1 MRGFSG
7 NNLWNG
13 QRSAHSSLNG
23 VPPGKMERQDVR
35 EEGWSSFHYGSRCGR
50 ASALLRGRSGLRHR
64 VNRAAA
70 ALLLGLSAAA
80 SSAPADRVRVLEDFE
95 GGAGHW
101 RLRQASLELVAA
113 DPGTGSAARLQYPR
127 WTRGAVK
134 WPSARLHFG
143 EGGFDVGDWSDFT
156 SLKFEARS
164 LLAGTAH
171 LKLRIDDAEGRR
183 AVRILAVSADTT
195 TTCAVSIAGLRE
207 EIDTRRVRLLDL
219 YMRQPSR
226 DRVLLIDDI
235 RLEAGPLQL
244 LELEAA
250 RDPLASGRLRVAA
263 KFNRRAALEVVVRDG
278 QGVPAG
284 YARAIDT
291 RIEYEWEPAP
301 GASPQAYE
309 VTLAVSDSLEGR
321 SMEIPVGEVPARPVS
336 GRPQLAAWGATPVEK
351 LFPRSW
357 PRIGREVYE
366 FPPAAGAGPLRAD
379 LARNEQESVQLA
391 LLSRGQAELEAAV
404 GPLLHADGRT
414 LFPPGGCR
422 IDVVGYVKTESPGE
436 YAVDFAGWW
445 PDPLLPVS
453 RVAARAGE
461 ATPLWLTFATADTTA
476 PGVYRGSVEILADGQ
491 PAGSVPLQVTVHHPV
506 LPDSTTVRTAF
517 SLYDDMLEKIYG
529 REIRAGS
536 RSRRGEGIYL
546 QYRDFIAAHR
556 LNVTHLYRRSPPG
569 GPELAELAV
578 DRRLNAANL
587 VNLRARD
594 YTEQEL
600 AAIADSL
607 EPTVRFLRSRGLLH
621 LAFIYGFDE
630 ATAAEFDNL
639 RAAFGYMK
647 RRFPDVKTATTAKD
661 PSYGL
666 ESGLD
671 EVVDIWVP
679 LTALYDETAAAA
691 ARARGKEVWW
701 YICIG
706 PTHPFAN
713 WFIEYPLLE
722 ARLLWWMTWRRGVTG
737 FLYYT
742 LNRWP
747 HLEAPLRT
755 APGSNRTGLNPASF
769 GTANGDGCLIYPG
782 EEGPVSSLRF
792 ENVRDGIEDYELLQM
807 LSLRKGDAGAA
818 GRRLCGRLI
827 RSLTDFTGD
836 PEEFM
841 STRRQL
847 LAELD
852 SLAVGSGSSFAE

>member
-1 MRGFSG
+1 M
-7 NNLWNG
+7 
-13 QRSAHSSLNG
+13 
-23 VPPGKMERQDVR
+23 
-35 EEGWSSFHYGSRCGR
+35 
-50 ASALLRGRSGLRHR
+50 
-64 VNRAAA
+64 NRPIP
-70 ALLLGLSAAA
+70 ALLLGLSAVAA
-80 SSAPADRVRVLEDFE
+80 SAQADRVLEDFE
-95 GGAGHW
+95 GAAGHW

-113 DPGTGSAARLQYPR
+113 DPGPGSAARLQYPR
-127 WTRGAVK
+127 WTRDAGK

-143 EGGFDVGDWSDFT
+143 DVGFDVGDWSDFT

-164 LLAGTAH
+164 LLGGTAH
-171 LKLRIDDAEGRR
+171 LRLRIDDAEGRR
-183 AVRILAVSADTT
+183 AVRILAVSADTV
-195 TTCAVSIAGLRE
+195 TTCNVSIAGLRG

-226 DRVLLIDDI
+226 DRALLIDDI
-235 RLEAGPLQL
+235 RLEAGRLEL

-250 RDPLASGRLRVAA
+250 RDPLASGGLRVAA
-263 KFNRRAALEVVVRDG
+263 KFNRRAATEVVVRDG
-278 QGVPAG
+278 KGVLVG
-284 YARAIDT
+284 HARALDREI
-291 RIEYEWEPAP
+291 RFEWEPAP
-301 GASPQAYE
+301 EVPPQTYE
-309 VTLAVSDSLEGR
+309 VTLGAADSVEGR
-321 SMEIPVGEVPARPVS
+321 SMEIPIGEVAARPVS
-336 GRPQLAAWGATPVEK
+336 GRPRLAAWAASPVEK
-351 LFPRSW
+351 LFPHSW
-357 PRIGREVYE
+357 PGVGREVYE
-366 FPPAAGAGPLRAD
+366 FPPGEEAEPLSVD
-379 LARNEQESVQLA
+379 LARNEQESVQLV

-414 LFPPGGCR
+414 LFSPGGCR
-422 IDVVGYVKTESPGE
+422 IDVVGYVKTEAPGE

-453 RVAARAGE
+453 RVVARAGE
-461 ATPLWLTFATADTTA
+461 ATPLWLSFTTADTTA
-476 PGVYRGSVEILADGQ
+476 PGVYRGSVEISADGQ
-491 PAGSVPLQVTVHHPV
+491 PTGSVPLQVTVHHPV

-517 SLYDDMLEKIYG
+517 SLYEDMLEKVYG
-529 REIRAGS
+529 TGTRAGS
-536 RSRRGEGIYL
+536 RSRRGEAIYL

-569 GPELAELAV
+569 GQELAELAGR
-578 DRRLNAANL
+578 RRLNAANL

-607 EPTVRFLRSRGLLH
+607 EPTVRFLRSRGLLPRT
-621 LAFIYGFDE
+621 FIYGFDE
-630 ATAAEFDNL
+630 ATGADFANL

-666 ESGLD
+666 ETGLD

-679 LTALYDETAAAA
+679 LTALYDEDAAAA

-706 PTHPFAN
+706 PTAPFAN
-713 WFIEYPLLE
+713 WFIEYPLIE
-722 ARLLWWMTWRRGVTG
+722 ARLLWWMTWRQGVTG

-747 HLEAPLRT
+747 RQDAPLGT
-755 APGSNRTGLNPASF
+755 APGSNRTSWDPASF

-792 ENVRDGIEDYELLQM
+792 ENVRDGIEDFELLQM
-807 LSLRKGDAGAA
+807 LSAGKGDAGAA

-836 PEEFM
+836 PDEFM
-841 STRRQL
+841 ATRRQL
-847 LAELD
+847 LEELD
-852 SLAVGSGSSFAE
+852 RLAVGSESGFEE

>member
-1 MRGFSG
+1 MVSRRA
-7 NNLWNG
+7 NTKHR
-13 QRSAHSSLNG
+13 RSTKAAGLLL
-23 VPPGKMERQDVR
+23 
-35 EEGWSSFHYGSRCGR
+35 
-50 ASALLRGRSGLRHR
+50 ALA
-64 VNRAAA
+64 VAAA
-70 ALLLGLSAAA
+70 A
-80 SSAPADRVRVLEDFE
+80 APADRVRVLEDFE

-101 RLRQASLELVAA
+101 RLRQTSLELAAA
-113 DPGTGSAARLQYPR
+113 DPGPGSAARLQYPR
-127 WTRGAVK
+127 WTRGAGK

-143 EGGFDVGDWSDFT
+143 DGGFDAGDWSGFT
-156 SLKFEARS
+156 SLKFGARS
-164 LLAGTAH
+164 LLGGTAH
-171 LKLRIDDAEGRR
+171 LKLRIDDAAGRR

-195 TTCAVSIAGLRE
+195 TTCAVSIAGLGG

-226 DRVLLIDDI
+226 DRSLLIDDI
-235 RLEAGPLQL
+235 RLEAGRLEL
-244 LELEAA
+244 LELEAV
-250 RDPLASGRLRVAA
+250 RDPLASGGLRVAA
-263 KFNRRAALEVVVRDG
+263 QFNRRAAVEVVVRDG
-278 QGVPAG
+278 QGLPAG

-291 RIEYEWEPAP
+291 GIEYEWKPAP
-301 GASPQAYE
+301 GVSPQTWE
-309 VTLAVSDSLEGR
+309 VTLAAEDSIWGE
-321 SMEIPVGEVPARPVS
+321 SMEMPVGEVSARPVS
-336 GRPQLAAWGATPVEK
+336 TRPQLAAWGATPVEK
-351 LFPRSW
+351 LFPHSW
-357 PRIGREVYE
+357 PGIGREVYE
-366 FPPAAGAGPLRAD
+366 FPPAEEAGPLSVD
-379 LARNEQESVQLA
+379 LARNEQESVQLV
-391 LLSRGQAELEAAV
+391 LLSRVHAGLEAAV
-404 GPLLHADGRT
+404 GPLRHADGRT
-414 LFPPGGCR
+414 PFSPGGCR
-422 IDVVGYVKTESPGE
+422 IDVVGYVKTEAPGE

-445 PDPLLPVS
+445 PDPLLPRS

-476 PGVYRGSVEILADGQ
+476 PGVYRGSVEISADGQ

-517 SLYDDMLEKIYG
+517 SLYDDMLEKVYG
-529 REIRAGS
+529 TETRAGS
-536 RSRRGEGIYL
+536 RSRRGEAIYL

-569 GPELAELAV
+569 GQELAELAAR
-578 DRRLNAANL
+578 RRLNAANL

-594 YTEQEL
+594 YTEREL

-607 EPTVRFLRSRGLLH
+607 EPTVRFLRSRSLLH

-630 ATAAEFDNL
+630 ATAADFDNL

-671 EVVDIWVP
+671 EAVDIWVP
-679 LTALYDETAAAA
+679 LTALYDEDAAAA

-701 YICIG
+701 YICID
-706 PTHPFAN
+706 PTAPFAN
-713 WFIEYPLLE
+713 WFVEYPLLE

-747 HLEAPLRT
+747 GGEGPLGT
-755 APGSNRTGLNPASF
+755 AAGSNRTSWDPASF
-769 GTANGDGCLIYPG
+769 GTANGDGCLIFPG

-818 GRRLCGRLI
+818 GRRLCSRLM

-847 LAELD
+847 LEELD
-852 SLAVGSGSSFAE
+852 RLAAGGESGFEE

>member
-1 MRGFSG
+1 MR
-7 NNLWNG
+7 N
-13 QRSAHSSLNG
+13 
-23 VPPGKMERQDVR
+23 
-35 EEGWSSFHYGSRCGR
+35 
-50 ASALLRGRSGLRHR
+50 R

-80 SSAPADRVRVLEDFE
+80 ASSPAERVRILDDFE

-113 DPGTGSAARLQYPR
+113 DPRPGSAARLQYPR
-127 WTRGAVK
+127 WTRGAGK

-143 EGGFDVGDWSDFT
+143 EGRFDVGDWGGFT

-164 LLAGTAH
+164 LLGGTAH

-183 AVRILAVSADTT
+183 AVRILAVSSDTL
-195 TTCAVSIAGLRE
+195 TTCAVSIAGLRG

-226 DRVLLIDDI
+226 DRALLIDDI
-235 RLEAGPLQL
+235 RLEAGSLEL

-250 RDPLASGRLRVAA
+250 RDPLASGGLRVAA
-263 KFNRRAALEVVVRDG
+263 KLNRRATIEVVVRDG
-278 QGVPAG
+278 QGLPAG
-284 YARAIDT
+284 YARALDT
-291 RIEYEWEPAP
+291 EIEYEWEPAP

-336 GRPQLAAWGATPVEK
+336 TRPRLAAWAASPVEK
-351 LFPRSW
+351 LFLHSW

-366 FPPAAGAGPLRAD
+366 FPPAAGAGPLRVD
-379 LARNEQESVQLA
+379 LARNEQESVQLV

-414 LFPPGGCR
+414 HFTPGGCR
-422 IDVVGYVKTESPGE
+422 IDVVGYVKTEAPGE

-476 PGVYRGSVEILADGQ
+476 PGVYRGSVEISADGR
-491 PAGSVPLQVTVHHPV
+491 PAGSVPLRVTVHHPV

-517 SLYDDMLEKIYG
+517 SLYDDMLGKIYG

-546 QYRDFIAAHR
+546 HYRDFIAAHR

-569 GPELAELAV
+569 GPELAELAA

-630 ATAAEFDNL
+630 ATAADFDNL

-679 LTALYDETAAAA
+679 LTALHDETAAAA

-747 HLEAPLRT
+747 NQETPLRT
-755 APGSNRTGLNPASF
+755 APGSNRTSWNPASF

-782 EEGPVSSLRF
+782 EEGPLSSLRF

-847 LAELD
+847 LEELD
-852 SLAVGSGSSFAE
+852 SLAVGGDSEFEP